1 VWPRLLTGNS
11 SLTPCSTARII
22 ACRNVTS
29 RPLRTPGSVSRRSEL
44 RGVQDDRSSRR
55 LIDAPMLVAYTIGA
69 DFPAA
74 RTETYDVALPAGQP
88 LDLELELRGDPRPP
102 LQLTGE
108 VRWCANDA
116 TAGKYRIGV
125 EFTGRTAEQEAQ
137 LVGYIDTMYKLRDL
151 GVL

>member
-1 VWPRLLTGNS
+1 
-11 SLTPCSTARII
+11 
-22 ACRNVTS
+22 
-29 RPLRTPGSVSRRSEL
+29 
-44 RGVQDDRSSRR
+44 
-55 LIDAPMLVAYTIGA
+55 MLVAYTIGA

-74 RTETYDVALPAGQP
+74 RTETYDVGLGGLAMLSDVALPAGQP